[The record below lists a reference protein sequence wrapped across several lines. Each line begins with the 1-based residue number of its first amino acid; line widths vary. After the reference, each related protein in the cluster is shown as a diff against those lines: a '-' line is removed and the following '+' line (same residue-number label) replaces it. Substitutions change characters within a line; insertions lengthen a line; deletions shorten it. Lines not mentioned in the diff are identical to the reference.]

1 MRMEVIYELQSR
13 GIRQVTGCIRP
24 FSGEYA
30 YWIEA
35 TTTNV
40 EFKDVP
46 SGYSS
51 TAASV
56 PGIEEIKKMKK
67 EAKEALVL
75 NILKEKERR
84 IRIQTVEEILAP
96 DIIEI

>member
-1 MRMEVIYELQSR
+1 MKMEVTYELQSR
-13 GIRQVTGCIRP
+13 GIRQVAGSIRP

-40 EFKDVP
+40 DFKEVP
-46 SGYSS
+46 LGYSS
-51 TAASV
+51 TIGSV
-56 PGIEEIKKMKK
+56 PSIEEIKKMKK
-67 EAKEALVL
+67 EAKEVL
-75 NILKEKERR
+75 ISNILKEKERR

-96 DIIEI
+96 DVIDI